1 LLRVDVAKQPEW
13 EQVRARPRPPMVL
26 LTALNATAP
35 LEATQVAISS
45 KRGLDNLY
53 AREDPIMTLQI
64 QASAYHFPHDGN
76 LTPTNTAVI
85 VIDMQVDFCGVG
97 GWATVSG
104 TDLEMMR
111 KPIQPIERVLRAA
124 RSFGM
129 PVIYTREGHR
139 SSGLDLT
146 SVKQFR
152 SRLGGA
158 GVGDP
163 SPIGRILIRGEAG
176 HAIIPELTPEA
187 GDVIIDKVGSGCF
200 YGTEM
205 EHVLRNQ
212 GIRNLI
218 FVGVTTE
225 CCVQTSIREASDRGF
240 DNLLLEDC
248 TAAVTPELKEASIN
262 LIRNPMTLFGT
273 VGTSE
278 AVIRALK

>member
-1 LLRVDVAKQPEW
+1 
-13 EQVRARPRPPMVL
+13 
-26 LTALNATAP
+26 
-35 LEATQVAISS
+35 
-45 KRGLDNLY
+45 
-53 AREDPIMTLQI
+53 MTLQI
-64 QASAYHFPHDGN
+64 EASAYNFPHDGD
-76 LTPTNTAVI
+76 LTPSNTALI

-104 TDLEMMR
+104 TDLAMMR
-111 KPIQPIERVLRAA
+111 EPIRPIERVLHAA

-139 SSGLDLT
+139 PSGLDLT
-146 SVKQFR
+146 AVKQFR
-152 SRLGGA
+152 SRFGGA

-176 HAIIPELTPEA
+176 HAIIPELSPKPA
-187 GDVIIDKVGSGCF
+187 DVIVDKVGSGCF

-212 GIRNLI
+212 GVRNLI

-225 CCVQTSIREASDRGF
+225 CCVHTSIREASDRGF
-240 DNLLLEDC
+240 DNLLLTDC
-248 TAAVTPELKEASIN
+248 TSGTTPELKEASIK
-262 LIRNPMTLFGT
+262 LIRNPLTLFGT

-278 AVIRALK
+278 ALVQALG

>member
-1 LLRVDVAKQPEW
+1 MSLQIK
-13 EQVRARPRPPMVL
+13 
-26 LTALNATAP
+26 ATAY
-35 LEATQVAISS
+35 
-45 KRGLDNLY
+45 N
-53 AREDPIMTLQI
+53 
-64 QASAYHFPHDGN
+64 FPHDGN
-76 LTPTNTAVI
+76 LTPNNTALV

-97 GWATVSG
+97 GMSTVSN
-104 TDLEMMR
+104 TDLAMMR
-111 KPIQPIERVLRAA
+111 EPIQPIERVLGAA

-129 PVIYTREGHR
+129 AVIYTREGHR
-139 SSGLDLT
+139 RDGSDLT
-146 SVKQFR
+146 AVKQFR

-163 SPIGRILIRGEAG
+163 SPIGRILIRGDAG
-176 HAIIPELTPEA
+176 HAIIPELTPEP

-205 EHVLRNQ
+205 EHVLRNR

-225 CCVQTSIREASDRGF
+225 CCVHTSIREASDRGF

-248 TAAVTPELKEASIN
+248 TAAVTRELKAAAIN
-262 LIRNPMTLFGT
+262 IIRNPFTLFGT

-278 AVIRALK
+278 AVIEALT